1 MKRLLLG
8 ILPFFLALQVQAEII
23 QVGTGNTYKP
33 FTYVSEKNQAVGF
46 DIDLL
51 KILQKH
57 DASLEFHFQPLSFT
71 ALFVGLDSGKF
82 DMLAHQIAKTKEREE
97 KYIFSDFPYFNVF
110 LNFIVA
116 EGAKVQGF
124 EDLKN
129 AKIGAVVGS
138 NQALRIEEWAKKNA
152 HLNVK
157 IAYFKNYGA
166 QLLALANKQVDALLD
181 NPIVAKDYA
190 DAQGVKIQVT
200 DLTVQKT
207 QIFFVFPKNK
217 VALKDKV
224 SNALQKARAAGELK
238 VLSEKYFNQDYTQQ
252 EQQQ

>member
-1 MKRLLLG
+1 M
-8 ILPFFLALQVQAEII
+8 
-23 QVGTGNTYKP
+23 
-33 FTYVSEKNQAVGF
+33 
-46 DIDLL
+46 
-51 KILQKH
+51 
-57 DASLEFHFQPLSFT
+57 
-71 ALFVGLDSGKF
+71 
-82 DMLAHQIAKTKEREE
+82 
-97 KYIFSDFPYFNVF
+97 
-110 LNFIVA
+110 
-116 EGAKVQGF
+116 
-124 EDLKN
+124 
-129 AKIGAVVGS
+129 
-138 NQALRIEEWAKKNA
+138 
-152 HLNVK
+152 
-157 IAYFKNYGA
+157 
-166 QLLALANKQVDALLD
+166 DALLD